1 MLASEQSIESMQF
14 TLVPELSGNPG
25 SNGDRADGHTATS
38 AIQDIKNWFVL
49 LRGQQ
54 YGPYTFASLV
64 RAAGRGVFGPEA
76 GVWCVGWAEWR
87 IAGSVPGLF
96 QQEPEPDG
104 VEEAYC
110 NKEHREDKNDRD
122 KSDDRDEATPLR
134 LLASP
139 PISVSMPPREPK
151 RAGHA
156 KGARLA
162 VLCVLAV
169 FVILFGAGWAAI
181 SLDII
186 RVELLPAGAEL
197 LKRVEVLL
205 AGTVTER

>member
-1 MLASEQSIESMQF
+1 MLASEQSIKLMQF

-25 SNGDRADGHTATS
+25 SNGDQADGHMATS
-38 AIQDIKNWFVL
+38 ADIKNWFALV
-49 LRGQQ
+49 RGQQ
-54 YGPYTFASLV
+54 YGPFTFASLV

-96 QQEPEPDG
+96 EQEPEPDG
-104 VEEAYC
+104 VEEAHRG
-110 NKEHREDKNDRD
+110 KEHREDKNE
-122 KSDDRDEATPLR
+122 SDDHDEATPLR
-134 LLASP
+134 LLAGP
-139 PISVSMPPREPK
+139 PISVSIPPREPK
-151 RAGHA
+151 RAGRA
-156 KGARLA
+156 KGVRLA

-197 LKRVEVLL
+197 LKQVEVLL
-205 AGTVTER
+205 AGTLTER

>member
-1 MLASEQSIESMQF
+1 MQIP
-14 TLVPELSGNPG
+14 LVPELSGNPG
-25 SNGDRADGHTATS
+25 SNGDPADGRMATS
-38 AIQDIKNWFVL
+38 ADIKNWFALV
-49 LRGQQ
+49 RGQQ
-54 YGPYTFASLV
+54 YGPFTFASLV

-96 QQEPEPDG
+96 EQEPEPDG
-104 VEEAYC
+104 VEEAHRS
-110 NKEHREDKNDRD
+110 KEHREDKNDRD
-122 KSDDRDEATPLR
+122 KSDDHDEATPLR

-139 PISVSMPPREPK
+139 PISVSVPLREPK
-151 RAGHA
+151 RAGHTN
-156 KGARLA
+156 GARLA

-197 LKRVEVLL
+197 LKQVEVLL
-205 AGTVTER
+205 AGTLTER